1 MKDVIRGGHSLDV
14 RGASG
19 VVDEVTE
26 DRKITAKVIEYL
38 KLDGNEVLDATPSN
52 SGTSIIDLSVPVNK
66 ANSWGADYFASI
78 HLNAGGGHGVEVLY
92 KSAKGKEYAERIV
105 NKIAELGFT
114 NRGAKADVRGLYEF
128 NHVIA
133 PNNII
138 EVFFC
143 DSQSDVDLYNK
154 LGIDVIAKAI
164 AEGIVG
170 HSISGNIVSQP
181 SQPVVEQPKPQPI
194 PKPQSKGNSNVRALQ
209 ALCNTLGVRDENGNS
224 LDVDGVIGSHTRYA
238 VSHLPLCGI
247 PYTQRIATRYIQT
260 RLHISVDGVFMKQSA
275 DAVKSWQ
282 LQHGLV
288 ADGICGKNT
297 WLSFLNN

>member
-19 VVDEVTE
+19 IVDEVTE

-38 KLDGNEVLDATPSN
+38 RLEGNEVLDATPSN
-52 SGTSIIDLSVPVNK
+52 SGTSIVDLSVPVNK

-143 DSQSDVDLYNK
+143 DSQTDVDLYNK

-170 HSISGNIVSQP
+170 HEIKIQQPNKSIQNTIIKEEVKVKNLVVYGNSIDRRASEYLADYLQCPTLDGNIPYDYSNIEN
-181 SQPVVEQPKPQPI
+181 VVCVGGKPK
-194 PKPQSKGNSNVRALQ
+194 
-209 ALCNTLGVRDENGNS
+209 D
-224 LDVDGVIGSHTRYA
+224 LDWTSYAKKIITGTDRYDTMIQ
-238 VSHLPLCGI
+238 VLK
-247 PYTQRIATRYIQT
+247 YINK
-260 RLHISVDGVFMKQSA
+260 L
-275 DAVKSWQ
+275 
-282 LQHGLV
+282 
-288 ADGICGKNT
+288 
-297 WLSFLNN
+297 